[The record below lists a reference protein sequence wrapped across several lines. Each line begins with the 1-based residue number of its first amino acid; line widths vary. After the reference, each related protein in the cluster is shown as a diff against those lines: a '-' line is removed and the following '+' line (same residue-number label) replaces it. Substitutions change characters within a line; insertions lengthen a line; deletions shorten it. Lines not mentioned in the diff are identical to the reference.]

1 MWGFPWTQ
9 MKLSTEPMCG
19 LIVDGFRSAG
29 NQPAS
34 VTFPEETSTSTIW
47 VPTCHLP
54 NSLQVHHNGKPEREA
69 YHLGANWHDL
79 RIGPSAVAESSA
91 MGAHRE
97 AGIVPSQH
105 TPLAATGTTATT
117 TASLEDLGF
126 LDLTITD
133 SEKASFHGAGT
144 ESDPI
149 CFD

>member
-1 MWGFPWTQ
+1 MWGFPWTR
-9 MKLSTEPMCG
+9 MKLSAEPMYG

-34 VTFPEETSTSTIW
+34 VTFPEEMSTSTIW
-47 VPTCHLP
+47 VLTCHLP
-54 NSLQVHHNGKPEREA
+54 IRLQFHHNGKPEREA
-69 YHLGANWHDL
+69 YRLGANWHDL
-79 RIGPSAVAESSA
+79 QIGPSAVADSSA
-91 MGAHRE
+91 MGAHWE

-105 TPLAATGTTATT
+105 TPLGTTATT

-133 SEKASFHGAGT
+133 LEKASFHGAGT

>member
-1 MWGFPWTQ
+1 
-9 MKLSTEPMCG
+9 MKLSAEPMCG
-19 LIVDGFRSAG
+19 LIIEGFRTAG

-34 VTFPEETSTSTIW
+34 ATFPEETSSSTIW

-54 NSLQVHHNGKPEREA
+54 DSLQVHHNGKPECEA
-69 YHLGANWHDL
+69 YRLGATWHDL

-91 MGAHRE
+91 MGAHWE

-105 TPLAATGTTATT
+105 TPLAATSTTAATT

-133 SEKASFHGAGT
+133 LEKASFHGLGAGT

-149 CFD
+149 CL